1 MAQTAA
7 VGAPLRRPAFQ
18 RLWLGLSISY
28 LGDQFTI
35 IALLWFVLQLTGSG
49 AAVGLVILC
58 FDLPGVVTGAI
69 LGRLLDRYQPRL
81 VMGFDNLARAA
92 LIAAIPTLYA
102 LGSLQFWHVLVLASL
117 AGALSPATTA
127 GVRAFVPHLVD
138 DAALDRANALTAA
151 SLQFS
156 YLAGPVAAGFAV
168 ARLGG
173 PWALFIDAASFLLMG
188 LLVLTLPTIAR
199 EPRVAQHAAA
209 NRWLARNGLLLA
221 RKGGRAP
228 KILEITAHAPFS
240 GLLREAFGALFSLPY
255 VPALTLLSLV
265 FFFSY
270 GPLEAALPVY
280 SGQTL
285 HANAGGY
292 GLLWTG
298 FGMGAFA
305 GVLTLTK
312 LSHRWRPGIALP
324 MIAVLWGALLCP
336 LFFIR
341 QLPLAMLFLGV
352 AGASWAPYTP
362 METTLL
368 QRLVPAEIR
377 GQVFGARHSLVVAAT
392 PLGAAFGGVLLQ
404 YLPAPRVIAISGLA
418 CILAGLGGL
427 RLAVTASVAARSL
440 LTGETNRVYQL
451 QKADIRQCRPG
462 EW

>member
-1 MAQTAA
+1 MAQIAA
-7 VGAPLRRPAFQ
+7 VGAPLRHPAFQ

-81 VMGFDNLARAA
+81 VMGLDNLARAA
-92 LIAAIPTLYA
+92 LIAAIPTLYTM
-102 LGSLQFWHVLVLASL
+102 GSLQLWHVLVLALL

-127 GVRAFVPHLVD
+127 GVRAFVPHLVN
-138 DAALDRANALTAA
+138 DAVLDRANALTAT

-156 YLAGPVAAGFAV
+156 YLAGPLAAGFAV

-188 LLVLTLPTIAR
+188 LLTLSLPTITR
-199 EPRVAQHAAA
+199 EPHVAQYASA
-209 NRWLARNGLLLA
+209 NRWLG
-221 RKGGRAP
+221 
-228 KILEITAHAPFS
+228 FS
-240 GLLREAFGALFSLPY
+240 ALFSLRY

-280 SGQTL
+280 SAQTL
-285 HANAGGY
+285 HANAAGY

-305 GVLTLTK
+305 GVLTLTR
-312 LSHRWRPGIALP
+312 LSDRWRPSIALP

-341 QLPLAMLFLGV
+341 QLPLAMLCLAV

-362 METTLL
+362 METTLM

-377 GQVFGARHSLVVAAT
+377 GQVFGARHSLVAAAA
-392 PLGAAFGGVLLQ
+392 PLGAALGGVLLQ
-404 YLPAPRVIAISGLA
+404 HLSAPLVIAISGLA
-418 CILAGLGGL
+418 CIFAGLGGL
-427 RLAVTASVAARSL
+427 VSPSL
-440 LTGETNRVYQL
+440 RQL
-451 QKADIRQCRPG
+451 HRGSP
-462 EW
+462 

>member
-1 MAQTAA
+1 MARTAA
-7 VGAPLRRPAFQ
+7 GAPWRRPAFQ

-35 IALLWFVLQLTGSG
+35 ITLLWFVLQLTGSG

-69 LGRLLDRYQPRL
+69 LGRLLDRYQPRV

-92 LIAAIPTLYA
+92 LIAAIPALYA
-102 LGSLQFWHVLVLASL
+102 LAWLQLWHVFVLALL

-188 LLVLTLPTIAR
+188 LLVLSLPTIPR
-199 EPRVAQHAAA
+199 EPGVAQHAAA
-209 NRWLARNGLLLA
+209 NRWLAR
-221 RKGGRAP
+221 KGAWAP
-228 KILEITAHAPFS
+228 RILEITAHVPFC
-240 GLLREAFGALFSLPY
+240 GPLLEVFGALFSLRY

-270 GPLEAALPVY
+270 GPLEAALPIY

-305 GVLTLTK
+305 GVLTLTR

-336 LFFIR
+336 LYFIR

-368 QRLVPAEIR
+368 QRLVPAELR

-404 YLPAPRVIAISGLA
+404 YLSAPLVIAISGLA

-427 RLAVTASVAARSL
+427 FSPSL
-440 LTGETNRVYQL
+440 
-451 QKADIRQCRPG
+451 RQMQRGIP
-462 EW
+462 

>member
-1 MAQTAA
+1 MARTAT
-7 VGAPLRRPAFQ
+7 VSAPLRHPAFQ

-102 LGSLQFWHVLVLASL
+102 LRSLRLWHVFVLALL

-127 GVRAFVPHLVD
+127 GVRAFVPRMVD
-138 DAALDRANALTAA
+138 DAALDRANALIAT

-156 YLAGPVAAGFAV
+156 YLAGPVAAGMAV

-173 PWALFIDAASFLLMG
+173 PWALFLDAASFLLMG
-188 LLVLTLPTIAR
+188 LLVLTLPTITR
-199 EPRVAQHAAA
+199 EPRVAQPSAA
-209 NRWLARNGLLLA
+209 NRWLGY
-221 RKGGRAP
+221 
-228 KILEITAHAPFS
+228 
-240 GLLREAFGALFSLPY
+240 GALFKLRY
-255 VPALTLLSLV
+255 MPALTFLSLV

-280 SGQTL
+280 SGQRL
-285 HANAGGY
+285 HANADGY
-292 GLLWTG
+292 GLLWSG

-305 GVLTLTK
+305 GVLTLTR
-312 LSHRWRPGIALP
+312 LSHGWRPSIALP

-341 QLPLAMLFLGV
+341 QLRLAMLFLAL

-377 GQVFGARHSLVVAAT
+377 GQVFGARHSLVVAAA

-404 YLPAPRVIAISGLA
+404 YLSAPLVIAISGIA

-427 RLAVTASVAARSL
+427 VSPSL
-440 LTGETNRVYQL
+440 RQL
-451 QKADIRQCRPG
+451 QRG
-462 EW
+462 SS